1 MIVYVHQPE
10 YIPWLGFF
18 DKLARCD
25 TYVIY
30 DDVQY
35 QHGGFHNRNRIR
47 TSSGWEWLTVP
58 INHGHPQIIKD
69 VKISG
74 ADWRNKQLTKIRQN
88 YAKTPFFKDYF
99 NILSKE
105 IGFNQEY
112 LIQLDLCLIN
122 TIADL
127 LKIKVKTVRSSELP
141 YCGKEKNEKLIA
153 LCKHLGADT
162 YLSGSGGKSYI
173 DETLFKQAKITVQWH
188 SYNHPAYKQLFD
200 SFQPNMSII
209 DLLFNAGSE
218 AKNILLSGGKI
229 EETPEANVLAL
240 PQPLIAQPLA

>member
-35 QHGGFHNRNRIR
+35 QHGGFHNRNKIR
-47 TSSGWEWLTVP
+47 TSKGWEWLTVP
-58 INHGHPQIIKD
+58 INHGHPQTIKD

-74 ADWRNKQLTKIRQN
+74 GDWRTKQLTKIRQN
-88 YAKTPFFKDYF
+88 YGKTPFFKDYF
-99 NILSKE
+99 NLLTDQISS
-105 IGFNQEY
+105 NHEY
-112 LIQLDLCLIN
+112 LIHLDLSLIN
-122 TIADL
+122 TVAEL
-127 LKIKVKTVRSSELP
+127 LKIKVYNVRSSEFP

-153 LCKHLGADT
+153 MCKHLGADT

-173 DETLFKQAKITVQWH
+173 DESLFKQAKIKVQWH
-188 SYNHPAYKQLFD
+188 SYKHPAYKQLFD

-218 AKNILLSGGKI
+218 AKDILLSGGKI
-229 EETPEANVLAL
+229 EKTTDTSVIAS
-240 PQPLIAQPLA
+240 PQPLIA